1 MTPGSRPP
9 SAAYVVPPGARG
21 RGLFTAED
29 HERVRTSRG
38 STPTP
43 LVSLPGLAQ
52 ALGVGGLHVK
62 DESRRDG
69 LNAFKVVGVRYAL
82 SRLALAGRLQTD
94 TTLVAATAGNHG
106 RAVAA
111 LARQHSLASRIHVPF
126 DTPAERV
133 EMLRGEGADVVRSP
147 GDYEAAVREAA
158 AEQSRDDV
166 IVISDVS
173 WEGNEEIPAWI
184 MLGYGQILAEALDD
198 WSEGP
203 GPDIVI
209 VQGGVGGFACGI
221 GSWMAHH
228 FGDTR
233 PALVVA
239 EPLGSACLLASAAA
253 GHETVL
259 PSTGPTTMICLRCAA
274 PSPLAWR
281 GLRDLAD
288 AYVAIDDAWV
298 SEAIARLAHPLEGD
312 AAVVA
317 GASGACG
324 MGALLALL
332 GDPALAATRQALRLS
347 PAARVLV
354 FATEGP
360 ESMDP
365 P

>member
-1 MTPGSRPP
+1 MSSGSRPP

-29 HERVRTSRG
+29 HERVKTSRG

-43 LVSLPGLAQ
+43 LVSLPGLAH
-52 ALGVGGLHVK
+52 ALGVGGVHVK

-126 DTPAERV
+126 DTPARRV
-133 EMLRGEGADVVRSP
+133 EMLLGEGAEVVRSP

-158 AEQSRDDV
+158 AEQSRPGV

-184 MLGYGQILAEALDD
+184 MAGYGQILAEALGD
-198 WSEGP
+198 WPEGP
-203 GPDIVI
+203 APDILI
-209 VQGGVGGFACGI
+209 VQGGVGGLACGI

-228 FGDTR
+228 FGDSR
-233 PALVVA
+233 PAFVVA
-239 EPLGSACLLASAAA
+239 EPLGAACLLASAQA
-253 GHETVL
+253 GHEIVL
-259 PSTGPTTMICLRCAA
+259 SRTEPTTMICLRCRA

-281 GLRDLAD
+281 GLQHLAD
-288 AYVAIDDAWV
+288 VYVGVDDGWVADAIQQL
-298 SEAIARLAHPLEGD
+298 ARPLEGD
-312 AAVVA
+312 PALSA

-324 MGALLALL
+324 LAALLALA
-332 GDPALAATRQALRLS
+332 GDPALS
-347 PAARVLV
+347 AARTALGMSPETQVLLFV
-354 FATEGP
+354 TEGS
-360 ESMDP
+360 ESSD
-365 P
+365 